1 MITARHFRE
10 IPQRYRLEGGECL
23 GCGRISFPPRIVC
36 PHCKGKKFKTRVL
49 SNVGTLKSFTVL
61 RVASDTFSKECPF
74 AVGIVE
80 LQDGVAITTQIVDAE
95 KLEIGQK
102 VTLVLRKIRQDG
114 NAGILCYGYKAA
126 VQDVSGV

>member
-1 MITARHFRE
+1 M
-10 IPQRYRLEGGECL
+10 
-23 GCGRISFPPRIVC
+23 
-36 PHCKGKKFKTRVL
+36 L